1 MPNHEHGHDMQWM
14 LEQLRL
20 GMSAGIY
27 PAGSWMRQDSLAEN
41 YQVSRFLVRG
51 ALERL
56 AELGSLE
63 HVPNRGYRVRHW
75 QYQERLALTE
85 ARISIEL
92 ALIPL
97 MMARQTPEGLIKA
110 QRAQDQFEA
119 AVTSQDGPAMVK
131 ANHQF
136 HRALAALAGNE
147 FLAHQVNWL
156 REQGLQ
162 GAGPGWPQTG
172 GLERSIEE
180 HRLML
185 EALLSRDPISLQQV
199 IQQHLSAWKQR
210 HTIAQ
215 DNTTT
220 DSGSTILAP
229 I

>member
-1 MPNHEHGHDMQWM
+1 MPDHENGHDMHWM

-20 GMSAGIY
+20 GMSAGLY
-27 PAGSWMRQDSLAEN
+27 PAGSWMRQDALAED

-75 QYQERLALTE
+75 QYRERLALTE
-85 ARISIEL
+85 ARISIEI

-97 MMARQTPEGLIKA
+97 MMARQTPGGLIQA
-110 QRAQDQFEA
+110 QKAQDQFET
-119 AVTSQDGPAMVK
+119 AVASQNGPAMVK

-185 EALLSRDPISLQQV
+185 DALLNRDPIRLQQV
-199 IQQHLSAWKQR
+199 VQQHLSAWQQR
-210 HTIAQ
+210 HTTAQ
-215 DNTTT
+215 GNITA
-220 DSGSTILAP
+220 DSDSPKLAP